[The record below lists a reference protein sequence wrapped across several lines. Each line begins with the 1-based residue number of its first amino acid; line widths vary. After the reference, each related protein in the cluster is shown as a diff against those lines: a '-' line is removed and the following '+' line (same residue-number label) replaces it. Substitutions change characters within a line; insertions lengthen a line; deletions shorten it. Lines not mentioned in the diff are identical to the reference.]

1 MAADYRARVEFAMPK
16 RTSPK
21 PQHREASHKDDEK
34 QKKPEQK
41 PRQKKDKALPAILFD
56 LDGTLLDSTY
66 QHMIAWHDTLDED
79 GITIP
84 NARIHRLIGMSG
96 KLLVHALLTELGQK
110 ASEKRIERWEKI
122 HKRKFA
128 RMLPS
133 VRLLPGAREL
143 LSHLSRAKVRWAI
156 GTSGDRKTI
165 EKMIKPLHVPA
176 GVPVVCGDDVARAKP
191 DPDVFLEAANQ
202 LGVALSDCIV
212 IGDSV
217 WDLLSARRA
226 KALGVGLLSGGYG
239 HAELEQ
245 AGAYRVYKDPEEL
258 LQHIS
263 EIGIPPAK

>member
-1 MAADYRARVEFAMPK
+1 MAPHHRVRLEFAMPK
-16 RTSPK
+16 R
-21 PQHREASHKDDEK
+21 KDTNQ
-34 QKKPEQK
+34 QK
-41 PRQKKDKALPAILFD
+41 DGKALPAILFD
-56 LDGTLLDSTY
+56 LDGTLVDSTY
-66 QHMIAWHDTLDED
+66 QHMTAWHDTLDED
-79 GITIP
+79 GVEIP

-96 KLLVHALLTELGQK
+96 KLLLHALFSEIGQK
-110 ASEKRIERWEKI
+110 LSEKRIEQFEKI

-128 RMLPS
+128 RMIPS
-133 VRLLPGAREL
+133 VRLLPGARQL
-143 LSHLSRAKVRWAI
+143 LRHLSSANVRWAI

-176 GVPVVCGDDVARAKP
+176 AVPVVCGDDVARAKP
-191 DPDVFLEAANQ
+191 DPDVFLEAASQ
-202 LGVALSDCIV
+202 LGVALSDCVV

-239 HAELEQ
+239 QAELER

-258 LQHIS
+258 LEHIS

>member
-1 MAADYRARVEFAMPK
+1 MASRHRVRLECGMPK
-16 RTSPK
+16 RRSPR
-21 PQHREASHKDDEK
+21 PQPNEASRKDENNS
-34 QKKPEQK
+34 
-41 PRQKKDKALPAILFD
+41 RQKEEKALPAILFD
-56 LDGTLLDSTY
+56 LDGTLVDSTY
-66 QHMIAWHDTLDED
+66 QHMTAWHDTLDDD
-79 GITIP
+79 GIEIP

-96 KLLVHALLTELGQK
+96 KLLLHALFSEMGQK
-110 ASEKRIERWEKI
+110 LSEKRIERWEKI
-122 HKRKFA
+122 HKKTFA
-128 RMLPS
+128 KMLPS

-143 LSHLSRAKVRWAI
+143 LRHFSTAKVRWAI

-165 EKMIKPLHVPA
+165 EKMIRPLHVPSA
-176 GVPVVCGDDVARAKP
+176 VPVVCGDEVARAKP
-191 DPDVFLEAANQ
+191 DPDVFLEAASQ

-239 HAELEQ
+239 QAELEQ

-258 LQHIS
+258 LEHIS